1 MSNYENYTGTW
12 VLDPSHSEI
21 GFTARHAMITKVR
34 GKFTEFEGTIVIDG
48 ANPSNSTASFTAQL
62 GSIDTGSEQRDGH
75 LKSADFFDVDNNKTL
90 EFKSTS
96 VKVDGD
102 DFELVGDLTI
112 KGATQSVKIK
122 GELTGLAKDP
132 FGNERAGFEGKTE
145 ISRKDF
151 GLTWNVALETGGWLV
166 SDEIKIHLDLS
177 AIKQA

>member
-1 MSNYENYTGTW
+1 MSKYENYTGTW

-21 GFTARHAMITKVR
+21 GFTARHAMVTKVR
-34 GKFTEFEGTIVIDG
+34 GKFDEFEGTIVIDG
-48 ANPSNSTASFTAQL
+48 ANPSNSSATFTAQL
-62 GSIDTGSEQRDGH
+62 ASFNTGNEQRDGH
-75 LKSADFFDVDNNKTL
+75 VKGADFFDVDNNKTL

-112 KGATQSVKIK
+112 KGATKSVKIR
-122 GELTGLAKDP
+122 GEFSDIVKDP
-132 FGNERAGFEGKTE
+132 FGNSRVGFEGKTE
-145 ISRKDF
+145 LSRKDF

-177 AIKQA
+177 AIKQG

>member
-1 MSNYENYTGTW
+1 MSKYDAYTGTW

-21 GFTARHAMITKVR
+21 GFTARHAMVTKVR

-48 ANPSNSTASFTAQL
+48 ANPSNSTATFTAQL
-62 GSIDTGSEQRDGH
+62 ASINTGSEQRDGH

-96 VKVDGD
+96 VKVDD
-102 DFELVGDLTI
+102 DEFTLVGDLTI
-112 KGATQSVKIK
+112 KGTTQSVKIK
-122 GELTGLAKDP
+122 GDLNGLAKDP

>member
-1 MSNYENYTGTW
+1 MSKYSNYTGTW
-12 VLDPSHSEI
+12 VLDNSHSEI
-21 GFTARHAMITKVR
+21 GFTARHAMVTKVR
-34 GKFTEFEGTIVIDG
+34 GKFNEFEGTIVIDG
-48 ANPSNSTASFTAQL
+48 QNPSNSSATFIAQLASFDS
-62 GSIDTGSEQRDGH
+62 GNEQRDGH
-75 LKSADFFDVDNNKTL
+75 VKSADFFDVDNNKTL

-102 DFELVGDLTI
+102 DFELVGDLSI
-112 KGATQSVKIK
+112 KGATQSVTIK
-122 GELTGLAKDP
+122 GEFSDIVKDP
-132 FGNERAGFEGKTE
+132 FGNDRVGFEGKTQ